1 MRDQAALDGAVA
13 QAIADGLS
21 DSDAGPVQV
30 VDVGSAPSPL
40 PDGVVPLPGQR
51 R

>member
-1 MRDQAALDGAVA
+1 MRLTAMTDYALRLLMYVAARPQRLCT
-13 QAIADGLS
+13 IAGI
-21 DSDAGPVQV
+21 P
-30 VDVGSAPSPL
+30 PL